1 MKITRIIILSLTFIL
16 IPLSLFANA
25 NSSIKNMLYKGNNL
39 YQKKDFDNAISV
51 YQNIINRGYEGSSV
65 YYNLGNCFYREN
77 KIGYAIFYYEKA
89 LRLSPGDDDIIHN
102 LTIANSKTID
112 KIDVVPQFFLVQWW
126 DDLLNLFSVAGWK
139 TFTFLFYILFLI
151 TVGVFYFVKKTKSQK
166 YIFYSAALSLAIL
179 VISAALLIIKYNKEY
194 TNKFGIIVD
203 PIVSVKISPDPNSN
217 DAFIIHEGLKVNVR
231 DKVDNWY
238 KIQLHDGK
246 VGWVS
251 QSEVGVI

>member
-1 MKITRIIILSLTFIL
+1 MKISRIIILSLTFIL
-16 IPLSLFANA
+16 IPLSLFGNV
-25 NSSIKNMLYKGNNL
+25 NYSIKNLLYKGNNF
-39 YQKKDFDNAISV
+39 YQKKDFDKAISA
-51 YQNIINRGYEGSSV
+51 YQDIINRGYEGTSV

-102 LTIANSKTID
+102 LSIANSKTVD
-112 KIDVVPQFFLVQWW
+112 KIDVIPQFFLVQWW
-126 DDLLNLFSVAGWK
+126 DDLLNLFSISGWK
-139 TFTFLFYILFLI
+139 NFTYLFYILFLT
-151 TVGVFYFVKKTKSQK
+151 TVGVFYFIKKTKSQK
-166 YIFYSAALSLAIL
+166 YIFYSAGISL
-179 VISAALLIIKYNKEY
+179 VIFFISTILLTIKFNKEY
-194 TNKFGIIVD
+194 TNKVGIIVY

-246 VGWVS
+246 VGWLPDN
-251 QSEVGVI
+251 EIGVI